1 MGYCTLF
8 SCEAQF
14 TLQYK
19 DVLTFDCRKKGIKFQ
34 NFLSVTIL
42 VKTTEH
48 YFPLVQLFIVLYKV
62 ILTFESCG

>member
-1 MGYCTLF
+1 MVYCTLF
-8 SCEAQF
+8 YCEAQF

-19 DVLTFDCRKKGIKFQ
+19 DVLTFECRKKGIKFQ

-48 YFPLVQLFIVLYKV
+48 YFPLVLFIMLYKV
-62 ILTFESCG
+62 ILFFESCG